1 MLGKSSFATGT
12 GLLAVMALLAGSAPA
27 ADQSCKLVGDATAK
41 YLAIPTHVYTT
52 EDGAYAG
59 GKTRNVET
67 IYLIDK
73 AYVQVNG
80 RWRESPVSPKV
91 MLNQMNKARA
101 DADAAAGSHSTCR
114 MVRDEAINGE
124 AATLYISH
132 TDTEDLK
139 ADSQIWISKSRG
151 LPLKLEET
159 SDTGAGKN
167 HRVSRFEYTNVQPP
181 PGIR

>member
-1 MLGKSSFATGT
+1 MPVKISPAGFVAAV
-12 GLLAVMALLAGSAPA
+12 AVMAGSALA
-27 ADQSCKLVGDATAK
+27 ADPSCKSLGDVTTK
-41 YLAIPTHVYTT
+41 YLTVPTHVYTT
-52 EDGAYAG
+52 EDGAYTG
-59 GKTRNVET
+59 GKPRNVET

-80 RWRESPVSPKV
+80 KWRESPITPKM
-91 MLNQMNKARA
+91 MLKNMKEARA
-101 DADAAAGSHSTCR
+101 DADKDVKDSHSTCQ

-124 AATLYISH
+124 AATLYSSH
-132 TDTEDLK
+132 TETKELK

-151 LPLKLEET
+151 LPLKMEET

-181 PGIR
+181 PGVR